1 MKQNDDIFSNNIDY
15 KKIFYRL
22 YSFRKLYIATFIIF
36 FLFAFLYN
44 RFSTVKYKNS
54 TIIYIS
60 NDNQNCFYGRISRMI

>member
-22 YSFRKLYIATFIIF
+22 YSFRKVYIGAFLVF

-44 RFSTVKYKNS
+44 RYSPVKYKNS
-54 TIIYIS
+54 TII
-60 NDNQNCFYGRISRMI
+60 